1 MAFVRYM
8 SPSQVEHEIRG
19 LVVAL
24 VSRAITSAF
33 PDARI
38 IPFGSFETKLYLPN
52 GYIHLCVAMNSV
64 LKRVQGHRSRD

>member
-19 LVVAL
+19 LVVTL

-52 GYIHLCVAMNSV
+52 GYINLLCHNESSA
-64 LKRVQGHRSRD
+64 KTCAGT

>member
-1 MAFVRYM
+1 M
-8 SPSQVEHEIRG
+8 SPSQVEHEIRE

-52 GYIHLCVAMNSV
+52 GYINLYVAMNSV